1 MSETSPR
8 AHRQAC
14 LRLTL
19 SLLLVWFLVSYGC
32 AILCRD
38 WMDANMP
45 AVGSAPF
52 GFWMAQQGSIL
63 VFVVILIAY
72 AFLMNRLDSKY
83 GFGSDDSVEA
93 KEEEN

>member
-1 MSETSPR
+1 MSENSPR

-32 AILCRD
+32 AIPVVTGWTQICLLSEVRLL
-38 WMDANMP
+38 
-45 AVGSAPF
+45 VF
-52 GFWMAQQGSIL
+52 GCSQGSIL

-72 AFLMNRLDSKY
+72 AF
-83 GFGSDDSVEA
+83 
-93 KEEEN
+93 